1 MTEKRILIVD
11 YSSQSLDSLAQLF
24 KSHKFQIIKATDGNS
39 AYEKFKSERPDL
51 VILEAMLPKL
61 HGFDL
66 TKKISQET
74 KGKIPII
81 IVTGVYKGPHFKHEA
96 LTSLGASDYFEK
108 PFDKEKLVSAVLNL
122 LNEEP
127 DIQEELPNSKSIIEN
142 LSRRIKARMDKSFL
156 KSK

>member
-1 MTEKRILIVD
+1 MSEKRILIVD